1 MTKYVRLTNGL
12 YSSGILVPEDQIWDK
27 INDKD
32 DWFQSSYYYNQNHY
46 EQFQKTGTVA
56 GIRDVTTDKI
66 WFDFDCKEDP
76 AISQR
81 DAIEVIKRLEKDGIN
96 PSDLEIYFSGNA
108 GFHVILNVN
117 RELTPKQVEAICEK
131 YAGDKGITFDTSVYD
146 TSQILRVP
154 YTKHKKSKLY
164 KIPISF
170 EELNSL
176 DIESIKKKART
187 PAKISEFEI
196 SVVDLPESFYNIE
209 TKNEEDK
216 ETVVSYK
223 DVREA
228 LKHRPS
234 HWKDHK
240 WLLVQG
246 FFDAGERNN
255 ALMVIAA
262 TYKALGYDKEST
274 YSLCK
279 AALRQR
285 KARTGIDYDKAELW
299 NTIIETVFS
308 ENWNGGQYSI
318 ENNLWLRKYA
328 ERMGLDPESEK
339 ETGIVQIHDIAS
351 SFKEFVKHI
360 EENTVKTGIKWLD
373 DIMPITTGMNTGF
386 VGAPGSGKTAL
397 CLEIL
402 KNTSKAGVISVFAS
416 LDMHRNR
423 LFEKLLY
430 KASNQSREK
439 IYEDFKQDK
448 EEEYLD
454 VISRDYGNVWFY
466 DRSSPTVADIR
477 EYILEVQ
484 RKTGKRVRF
493 LMLDY
498 FERVNSDKSEDTS
511 ASKDISGKLQDLVND
526 LDIALITLVQPNKF
540 SLGGGPDTPIKSY
553 TSIKGSSFLYQS
565 FRSIVSIWRPFY
577 TPEWSHL
584 DNYMQMAIL
593 KNDLGEIG
601 METFGWRGKTGD
613 IYELTQTE
621 KEIFEKLL
629 EEKNNAEKNSKNSD
643 GWE

>member
-12 YSSGILVPEDQIWDK
+12 FSGGILVPEEQVWDK

-46 EQFQKTGTVA
+46 EQFQKTGTIA
-56 GIRDVTTDKI
+56 GIKDVTTDKI

-76 AISQR
+76 EISKK
-81 DAIEVIKRLEKDGIN
+81 DAIDVIKRLEKDGIS
-96 PSDLEIYFSGNA
+96 PKDLEIYFSGNA
-108 GFHVILNVN
+108 GFHVILNVDK
-117 RELTPKQVEAICEK
+117 ELSPKQVEAICEK

-164 KIPISF
+164 KIPVSF
-170 EELNSL
+170 EELQNL
-176 DIESIKKKART
+176 GLEDIKKKAKAPT
-187 PAKISEFEI
+187 EI
-196 SVVDLPESFYNIE
+196 SDFEVSVVSLPESFYNVDV
-209 TKNEEDK
+209 KEEK
-216 ETVVSYK
+216 VSDAAYS

-228 LKHRPS
+228 LMHRPT

-246 FFDAGERNN
+246 FFEAGERNN

-262 TYKALGYDKEST
+262 TYKGLGYDKEST

-299 NTIIETVFS
+299 NQVIETVFS
-308 ENWNGGQYSI
+308 EHWTGGQYSI

-328 ERMGLDPESEK
+328 ERMGLNYEDEK
-339 ETGIVQIHDIAS
+339 ETGIVQIRDIAS

-360 EENTVKTGIKWLD
+360 DENTIKTGIDWLD
-373 DIMPITTGMNTGF
+373 KTMPIVIGQNVGW
-386 VGAPGSGKTAL
+386 VGAAGSGKTSIA
-397 CLEIL
+397 LEIL
-402 KNTSKAGVISVFAS
+402 KNTSQAGVVSVFAS

-430 KASNQSREK
+430 KASRQSREK
-439 IYEDFKQDK
+439 IYSDFQSDN
-448 EEEYLD
+448 ENDYLD
-454 VISRDYGNVWFY
+454 VIEKDYGNVWFY
-466 DRSSPTVADIR
+466 DRSCPTVGDIR

-484 RKTGKRVRF
+484 RKTGKKVKL
-493 LMLDY
+493 LMVDY
-498 FERVNSDKSEDTS
+498 FERVNSDKSEDTA
-511 ASKDISGKLQDLVND
+511 ASKDIAGKLQDLVND

-540 SLGGGPDTPIKSY
+540 SLGGGPDSPIKSY
-553 TSIKGSSFLYQS
+553 TAIKGSSFLYQS
-565 FRSIVSIWRPFY
+565 FRSIVSLWRPFY

-601 METFGWRGKTGD
+601 LETFGWEGKTGD
-613 IYELTQTE
+613 IKPLTQTE
-621 KEIFEKLL
+621 KELFEKLL
-629 EEKNNAEKNSKNSD
+629 EEKNNAQKETKNDD
-643 GWE
+643 GWQ

>member
-1 MTKYVRLTNGL
+1 
-12 YSSGILVPEDQIWDK
+12 
-27 INDKD
+27 
-32 DWFQSSYYYNQNHY
+32 
-46 EQFQKTGTVA
+46 
-56 GIRDVTTDKI
+56 
-66 WFDFDCKEDP
+66 
-76 AISQR
+76 
-81 DAIEVIKRLEKDGIN
+81 
-96 PSDLEIYFSGNA
+96 
-108 GFHVILNVN
+108 
-117 RELTPKQVEAICEK
+117 
-131 YAGDKGITFDTSVYD
+131 
-146 TSQILRVP
+146 
-154 YTKHKKSKLY
+154 
-164 KIPISF
+164 
-170 EELNSL
+170 
-176 DIESIKKKART
+176 
-187 PAKISEFEI
+187 
-196 SVVDLPESFYNIE
+196 
-209 TKNEEDK
+209 
-216 ETVVSYK
+216 
-223 DVREA
+223 
-228 LKHRPS
+228 
-234 HWKDHK
+234 
-240 WLLVQG
+240 
-246 FFDAGERNN
+246 
-255 ALMVIAA
+255 
-262 TYKALGYDKEST
+262 
-274 YSLCK
+274 
-279 AALRQR
+279 
-285 KARTGIDYDKAELW
+285 
-299 NTIIETVFS
+299 
-308 ENWNGGQYSI
+308 
-318 ENNLWLRKYA
+318 
-328 ERMGLDPESEK
+328 
-339 ETGIVQIHDIAS
+339 
-351 SFKEFVKHI
+351 
-360 EENTVKTGIKWLD
+360 
-373 DIMPITTGMNTGF
+373 
-386 VGAPGSGKTAL
+386 
-397 CLEIL
+397 
-402 KNTSKAGVISVFAS
+402 VISVFAS